1 MQLPHPSPAE
11 YIEDVDNSL
20 SDTEIEDDKLGEL
33 GTRQVDVVP
42 HPLGYISA

>member
-1 MQLPHPSPAE
+1 MQLPDPSPAE

-20 SDTEIEDDKLGEL
+20 SDAKIQDDKLDEL

-42 HPLGYISA
+42 DPLGYISA